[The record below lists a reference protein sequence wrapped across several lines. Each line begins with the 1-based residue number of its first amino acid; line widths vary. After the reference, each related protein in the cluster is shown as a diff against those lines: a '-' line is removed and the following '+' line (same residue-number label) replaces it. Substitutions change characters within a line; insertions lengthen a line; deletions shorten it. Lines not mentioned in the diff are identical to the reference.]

1 MIQFNPYIMK
11 LWMFPAVYKE
21 VADKAYGENGENFH
35 FFQKQLHIGKHFFC
49 LQWSL
54 NFVACCNTSWTQI
67 TPWKFRL
74 KTNLTHVFIAIS
86 PSRWPKTSKC
96 KMQNTKW
103 IEEAHEK
110 AQCQNQRMKNIQLL
124 IWKIPCLWC
133 WLFPDFS
140 ILTWYKIYIFIGPR
154 YRWSDRWVRVSE
166 TEWETFFRL
175 NWCDSGWWRYQ
186 LNTEGSSHIVSQVS
200 SLSHSLR
207 VFSKCHCLF

>member
-49 LQWSL
+49 LQLSL

-96 KMQNTKW
+96 TCFSTVERSLILATNAATQPSV
-103 IEEAHEK
+103 
-110 AQCQNQRMKNIQLL
+110 LL
-124 IWKIPCLWC
+124 IWKSTC
-133 WLFPDFS
+133 W
-140 ILTWYKIYIFIGPR
+140 FIVER
-154 YRWSDRWVRVSE
+154 
-166 TEWETFFRL
+166 
-175 NWCDSGWWRYQ
+175 
-186 LNTEGSSHIVSQVS
+186 
-200 SLSHSLR
+200 SLSFAKSAITPAHKLVISR
-207 VFSKCHCLF
+207 STC